1 MSLSSSL
8 LREAGGEVEGWG
20 GGGDMTSRPGVRV
33 PQLDPGLVSPFRNL
47 HRVAFSVRINS
58 KNVTFLEVFSIW
70 YINKFFIEKISM
82 NVKVSAYCNTACP

>member
-1 MSLSSSL
+1 M
-8 LREAGGEVEGWG
+8 EGWG

-58 KNVTFLEVFSIW
+58 KTPCEGVEGHRVTYVTFLEVFSIW

>member
-8 LREAGGEVEGWG
+8 LSEAGGEVEGWG

-47 HRVAFSVRINS
+47 
-58 KNVTFLEVFSIW
+58 L
-70 YINKFFIEKISM
+70 
-82 NVKVSAYCNTACP
+82 VSAVSALLLSLVL

>member
-8 LREAGGEVEGWG
+8 LSEAGGEVEGWG

-47 HRVAFSVRINS
+47 NRALVKAYSKRVVES
-58 KNVTFLEVFSIW
+58 LETRTVFIHGSW
-70 YINKFFIEKISM
+70 S
-82 NVKVSAYCNTACP
+82 